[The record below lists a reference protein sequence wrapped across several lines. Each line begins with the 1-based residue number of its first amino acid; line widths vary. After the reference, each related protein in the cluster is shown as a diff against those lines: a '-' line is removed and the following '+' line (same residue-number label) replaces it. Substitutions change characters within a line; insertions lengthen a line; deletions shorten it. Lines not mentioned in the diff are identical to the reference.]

1 MHRCALVLA
10 LLMLVAATASCQVN
24 QEMIDRVAAGE
35 LQEAQASWWGFDA
48 EDATES
54 LQAAI
59 DSGVPKLIVEDM
71 GTPWIVM
78 PLTLVSNQEIV
89 FEEGCVILAKR
100 GEYKETNA
108 TLVTARDVENVTLSG
123 YGATFRMWREDYD
136 NPDLYTHAEWRHC
149 LSIRSSSNITV
160 LGLTLEDSGGD
171 GIYLGT
177 ATQWV
182 SNTDIVIR
190 DVVCDRNYRQGIS
203 VITAENLLIE
213 NTIMRN
219 THGTPPQAGIDFE
232 PNNPQERLVNVVMRN
247 CVSENNNSYGYV
259 LAISP
264 MNATSEPISMR
275 FENCRSVNDA
285 GQGFCYAAGGTIE
298 TAVGGLAEFV
308 GCSVEGSGGAGIAV
322 TKPAEQG
329 FARFVDCALVNTGV
343 KDIAPIVF
351 RSGRDT
357 DDAAGGAEFVN
368 VRVTDARVRQPMA
381 YIDYGGVAIS
391 DVTGNLILIDEQG
404 TETEVELTPEVLAEW
419 MPQIV
424 LRDIPR
430 LSLEGVTLEPMEAPV
445 PADATPSWPWQRR
458 VGNYV
463 VYADAGDEVSFHA
476 EFAQVGNYAG
486 DQMPITVTA
495 PSGEVVHE
503 ATVPFQ
509 DEATISFT
517 APEAGAY
524 TVVADGGGNRMRLS
538 EWSHPMALTGGGDAV
553 RFMQYGGELQFYVPE
568 GVTLFGVRIW
578 GEGVGE
584 GVQATLIRPD
594 GRVFGTVDDQVQTY
608 QFEVE
613 LDQPSPG
620 HVWTLRTAPPS
631 NTTWEDFYVDVRGIP
646 PLLTPAG
653 AAMVVA
659 AGD

>member
-553 RFMQYGGELQFYVPE
+553 RLMQYGGELQFYVPE